1 MSDPAGGV
9 NRCLCMNII
18 SGLVISYLA
27 VFAPAFG
34 IFVYALRLLAKSSAI

>member
-9 NRCLCMNII
+9 NRCLFMSI
-18 SGLVISYLA
+18 STGLVLSYIA

-34 IFVYALRLLAKSSAI
+34 IFVCSLRLLAK